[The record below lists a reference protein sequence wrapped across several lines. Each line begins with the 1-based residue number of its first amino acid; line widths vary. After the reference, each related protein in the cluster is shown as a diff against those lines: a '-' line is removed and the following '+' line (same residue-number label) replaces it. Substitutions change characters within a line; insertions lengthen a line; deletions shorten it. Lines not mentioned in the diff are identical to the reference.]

1 MANVEKQRKR
11 LIKLLKE
18 LFQLDQPDLDFGFY
32 KIMHAKADTIS
43 SFLEKDLLG
52 IIQNAFGEADEAK
65 VEKALLEYETMKRD
79 AEELGAPNPE
89 EKLKKPKPSM
99 MLPKTAVAMKAMC
112 MNISIVFLN
121 VIMIVGILCPAVI
134 LRVKPMARLRLI
146 LYHMTDEKF
155 ICTGQ
160 IVTNII

>member
-43 SFLEKDLLG
+43 SLLEKDLLG

-65 VEKALLEYETMKRD
+65 VEKALHEYETMKRD

-89 EKLKKPKPSM
+89 EAPKVKKAK
-99 MLPKTAVAMKAMC
+99 AVYDAAKDSGSNEIGRASC
-112 MNISIVFLN
+112 RE
-121 VIMIVGILCPAVI
+121 
-134 LRVKPMARLRLI
+134 RV
-146 LYHMTDEKF
+146 
-155 ICTGQ
+155 
-160 IVTNII
+160 